1 MAAHQA
7 GKFDEAE
14 GLYRRVLDVDEKQ
27 YPVLQMLGVLYA
39 QRGNYQEAER
49 RLQAAISL
57 NPNDAG
63 GQFNYGNVLL
73 GLQRLDEAFAAFS
86 RALALNPVLAEAELN
101 RGSILMSR
109 KDFEEAI
116 GCFDAVIRINR
127 NYAEAHCNRGH
138 ALQEIKRYDEAL
150 ASCDAALAI
159 NPQNAEF
166 HATRASVL
174 HRLKRFDEA
183 LGELSVAISLQPAN
197 AGFQYNRGNILFEL
211 KRFSEAVAAYDD
223 AFGRDSQL
231 EYVEGDRFFA
241 KLMICDWTNHA
252 VESERLVAGVAA
264 GRAVARPFVFQAIDS
279 GQAMQTRCANLFVGH
294 EFPAAPYPSTGQ
306 HNRHDRIR
314 VAYISSDFR
323 THPVSYLIAG
333 LIEGHS
339 RARFNVTGISLQPEE
354 SSGTGQRM
362 KRAFDSFV
370 DASKMADKKIAQLI
384 HEQEIDIA
392 IDLNGFTRDART
404 NIFAQRPAPIQ
415 VNYLGYPG
423 TMGAPYIDYII
434 ADQIV
439 APAHQQ
445 EFYSEKIVYM
455 PNSFQANDRERSISE
470 KIFTRAELGLP
481 PDGFVFCCFNNS
493 YKINPD
499 VFGIWMRI
507 LNQVNDSV
515 LWLVADDK
523 AVENN
528 LRREAAAR
536 NISGE
541 RLIFA
546 ARIPYAE
553 HLARLSSADLFLDTA
568 PFNAG
573 TTASDALWAK
583 LPVLTR
589 ISDGFSGRMAAS
601 LLTAI
606 DLPELITSTPQ
617 AYEALAIEM
626 ARSPEKLAEIKH
638 RLSQNRLTKPLF
650 NTQLFVRHIE
660 QAYEEMYERYQA
672 GLSPENIHVPR

>member
-1 MAAHQA
+1 MTLLFNQALQAHQS
-7 GKFDEAE
+7 GKIDEAE
-14 GLYRRVLDVDEKQ
+14 ALYRKISSADPKHFDALH
-27 YPVLQMLGVLYA
+27 MLGILCS
-39 QRGNYQEAER
+39 GNGKYQDADR
-49 RLQAAISL
+49 FFRAALSIDL
-57 NPNDAG
+57 RFPPCHL
-63 GQFNYGNVLL
+63 NYGFFLL
-73 GLQRLDEAFAAFS
+73 KQNRPDEAIASFDK
-86 RALALNPVLAEAELN
+86 ALALFPGFAEAHLGRGNALRQLKRYADAIHAYNQALAIKPNLAEAHAGIGNMLA
-101 RGSILMSR
+101 RLQRYG
-109 KDFEEAI
+109 EAI
-116 GCFDAVIRINR
+116 
-127 NYAEAHCNRGH
+127 
-138 ALQEIKRYDEAL
+138 
-150 ASCDAALAI
+150 
-159 NPQNAEF
+159 
-166 HATRASVL
+166 T
-174 HRLKRFDEA
+174 
-183 LGELSVAISLQPAN
+183 
-197 AGFQYNRGNILFEL
+197 
-211 KRFSEAVAAYDD
+211 AYDKAIALKPD
-223 AFGRDSQL
+223 L
-231 EYVEGDRFFA
+231 EFIEGERIRC
-241 KLMICDWTNHA
+241 KMRLCDWNNL
-252 VESERLVAGVAA
+252 SSDYQRLVAPVKGE
-264 GRAVARPFVFQAIDS
+264 RIDS
-279 GQAMQTRCANLFVGH
+279 QPFDFLCMPSSAREQLACAKYWISKKH
-294 EFPAAPYPSTGQ
+294 PASDAAIWQGESYA
-306 HNRHDRIR
+306 HDRIR

-323 THPVSYLIAG
+323 PHPVSFLIAG

-339 RARFNVTGISLQPEE
+339 RARFNVTGISLQPED
-354 SSGTGQRM
+354 SSEIGQRM
-362 KRAFDSFV
+362 KRAFDNYIDV
-370 DASKMADKKIAQLI
+370 SKMTDQKIAQLI
-384 HEQEIDIA
+384 YEQEIDIA
-392 IDLNGFTRDART
+392 IDLNGFTRDGRTDVFAR
-404 NIFAQRPAPIQ
+404 RPAPIQ

-439 APAHQQ
+439 LPIDQR
-445 EFYSEKIVYM
+445 ECYSEKIVYM

-470 KIFTRAELGLP
+470 KIFTRAQLDLP

-546 ARIPYAE
+546 PRIPYAE

-617 AYEALAIEM
+617 AYEALAIELATNPERL
-626 ARSPEKLAEIKH
+626 ARVRQK
-638 RLSQNRLTKPLF
+638 LSQNRLVKPLF
-650 NTQLFVRHIE
+650 DTQLFTRHIE
-660 QAYEEMYERYQA
+660 AAYTAMYERSQA
-672 GLSPENIHVPR
+672 RLPPDHIFVSISADRPDRLGLRD